1 MKAMRIVPGPGGGRL
16 EVEEADVPAPGPGQV
31 LVRVRAAGVNRG
43 EVNQV
48 RRATAGA
55 PQPSGVEF
63 AGEVAGLGPGAAPWR
78 EGDRAMGHGPGG
90 HAQYVLAE
98 AGALMPVPP
107 ALDWIAAA
115 AFPNVFMTAHD
126 ALVTNGR
133 LGPGE
138 SVLVNA
144 ASSGIGT
151 AAIQVARLLG
161 AGTVIATTRSAG
173 KLERLRALGA
183 DVAVDTS
190 ATPQC
195 DAVEAACGR
204 RGVDIVID
212 SIGGTVF
219 EDNLR
224 SLGVR
229 GRLVHVGRMGG
240 AQARIDL
247 EQLWLKRLQLI
258 GVTFRTRT
266 EAERIEVVRAC
277 ARDLLGPLGEGRIAL
292 PVERVFPLEALA
304 DAHALLESG
313 RHFGKLVL
321 RID

>member
-16 EVEEADVPAPGPGQV
+16 EVQDAQVPTPGAGQV

-63 AGEVAGLGPGAAPWR
+63 AGEVAATGEGA
-78 EGDRAMGHGPGG
+78 RAMGHGPGG
-90 HAQYVLAE
+90 HAQYVLAQ

-107 ALDWIAAA
+107 RLDWIAAA

-133 LGPGE
+133 LAPGE
-138 SVLVNA
+138 AVLVNA

-151 AAIQVARLLG
+151 AAIQIARLLG

-173 KLERLRALGA
+173 KLERLRGLGA

-195 DAVEAACGR
+195 DAVEAACGG
-204 RGVDIVID
+204 RGVDLVVD
-212 SIGGTVF
+212 SIGGSVF

-224 SLGVR
+224 SLAVR
-229 GRLVHVGRMGG
+229 GRLVHIGRMGG

-258 GVTFRTRT
+258 GVTFRTRS

-292 PVERVFPLEALA
+292 PVDQVLPLERLA

-313 RHFGKLVL
+313 RHFGKVVL